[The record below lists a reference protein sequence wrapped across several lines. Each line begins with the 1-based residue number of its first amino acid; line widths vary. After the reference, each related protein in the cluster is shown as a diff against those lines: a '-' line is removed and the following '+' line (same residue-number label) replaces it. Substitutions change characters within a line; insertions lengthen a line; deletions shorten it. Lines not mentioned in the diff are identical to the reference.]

1 MRNKF
6 TRYMAIILDVSL
18 DALTDMSET
27 KIHTLASES
36 EHSSERFFSVSKKTV

>member
-27 KIHTLASES
+27 KIHALNSNYLQVRANI
-36 EHSSERFFSVSKKTV
+36 H